1 MKQINFVYSRN
12 KLDFKKFAKSSDYN
26 DVVSYHDIITKLV
39 KNDNDNEKPS
49 DFVVNSYLRIKIVK
63 TMTDDNSTKIIY
75 ALKDLNPYIIS
86 SIKELMSEYCED
98 EIEFSLTIIQHK
110 KLPIS
115 ENDMLD
121 IKSID
126 FLNKIDYITI

>member
-1 MKQINFVYSRN
+1 
-12 KLDFKKFAKSSDYN
+12 
-26 DVVSYHDIITKLV
+26 
-39 KNDNDNEKPS
+39 
-49 DFVVNSYLRIKIVK
+49 
-63 TMTDDNSTKIIY
+63 MTDDNSTKIIY